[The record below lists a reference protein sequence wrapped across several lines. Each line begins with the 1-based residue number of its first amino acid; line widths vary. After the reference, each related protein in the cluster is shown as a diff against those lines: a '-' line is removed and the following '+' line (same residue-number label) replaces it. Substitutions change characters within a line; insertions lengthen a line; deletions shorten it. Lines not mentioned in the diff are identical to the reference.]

1 MIENNF
7 IIISLISIVL
17 WIIYR
22 IYNVMKNKKTN
33 IVREIILF
41 IFFVYFL
48 FLLLLTIFKG
58 GRIEFRNQFN
68 SYMYREH
75 GLLGIINIVP
85 IKETINTF
93 MHSETG
99 MRNSLRNLIGNILVF
114 MPLGFFIPLLFDK
127 FNNLKKVLKVG
138 FLSSLAIEL
147 SQLFVGG
154 NVCDIDDVI
163 YNTLGA
169 LAGFIC
175 YKTFEMIIDK
185 INLKN
190 KLDKI
195 RDFETNN
202 ILKKTI
208 KGMSIVVIVIL
219 ISYVYAFYN
228 QTMSA
233 ELSDEEM
240 AKKAFNCSDEN
251 IIEIKE
257 FNGIKFY
264 LIKDEMGLEVRQINK
279 YILGRYIDSHIGYSF
294 IENGELGYR
303 QEFIYDDTD
312 EYVNENRMAPIVYG
326 NNTNATKVIITLRDK
341 IYEQNIKDNG
351 SFMVIYPEMISFD
364 EDELKQIYSKDKS
377 NIISVKFLD
386 DKGKEVKTL
395 PDLDNISE

>member
-1 MIENNF
+1 MIGSSF
-7 IIISLISIVL
+7 IIVALISMAL

-22 IYNVMKNKKTN
+22 LYNVVKNKRIN
-33 IVREIILF
+33 IAREIILF

-58 GRIEFRNQFN
+58 GCIEFRNQFD

-138 FLSSLAIEL
+138 CLSSLAIEL
-147 SQLFVGG
+147 SQLFVGS

-175 YKTFEMIIDK
+175 YKTFETIIK
-185 INLKN
+185 KVNLKN
-190 KLDKI
+190 KIDKI

-208 KGMSIVVIVIL
+208 KGISIVIIVSL
-219 ISYVYAFYN
+219 VSYVYAFYN

-233 ELSDEEM
+233 QLSDEEM
-240 AKKAFNCSDEN
+240 AKKAFDCSDEN
-251 IIEIKE
+251 IIDIKE
-257 FNGIKFY
+257 FNGLKFY
-264 LIKDEMGLEVRQINK
+264 LIKDEVGLEIRQINK
-279 YILGRYIDSHIGYSF
+279 YILDRYIDSHIGYSF
-294 IENGELGYR
+294 IENEKYGYR
-303 QEFIYDDTD
+303 QEFIY
-312 EYVNENRMAPIVYG
+312 NGENTNVMSPIVYG
-326 NNTNATKVIITLRDK
+326 KNTNASKVIMTVRDK
-341 IYEQNIKDNG
+341 TIEQNLKKDDY
-351 SFMVIYPEMISFD
+351 FMVIYPEFISFN
-364 EDELKQIYSKDKS
+364 EDEIRKIYSS
-377 NIISVKFLD
+377 EVSSVIDIKFVD
-386 DKGKEVKTL
+386 DKNKEVNT
-395 PDLDNISE
+395 ISNLAEMIE

>member
-1 MIENNF
+1 MIGSSF
-7 IIISLISIVL
+7 IIVALISMAL

-22 IYNVMKNKKTN
+22 LYNVVKNKRIN
-33 IVREIILF
+33 IAREIILF

-58 GRIEFRNQFN
+58 GRIEFSNQFN

-138 FLSSLAIEL
+138 CLSSLAIEL
-147 SQLFVGG
+147 SQLFVGS

-169 LAGFIC
+169 LVGFIC
-175 YKTFEMIIDK
+175 YKTFETIIK
-185 INLKN
+185 KVNLKN

-208 KGMSIVVIVIL
+208 KGISIVIIVSL
-219 ISYVYAFYN
+219 VSYVYAFYN

-233 ELSDEEM
+233 QLSDEEM
-240 AKKAFNCSDEN
+240 AKKAFDCSDEN
-251 IIEIKE
+251 IIDIKE
-257 FNGIKFY
+257 FNGLKFY
-264 LIKDEMGLEVRQINK
+264 LIKDEVGLEIRQINK
-279 YILGRYIDSHIGYSF
+279 YILDRYIDSHIGYSF
-294 IENGELGYR
+294 IENEKYGYR
-303 QEFIYDDTD
+303 QEFIY
-312 EYVNENRMAPIVYG
+312 NGENTNVMSPIVYG
-326 NNTNATKVIITLRDK
+326 KNTNASKVIMTVRDK
-341 IYEQNIKDNG
+341 TIEQNLKKDDY
-351 SFMVIYPEMISFD
+351 FMVIYPEFISFN
-364 EDELKQIYSKDKS
+364 EDEIRKIYSS
-377 NIISVKFLD
+377 EVSSVIDIKFVD
-386 DKGKEVKTL
+386 DKNKEVNTIS
-395 PDLDNISE
+395 DLAEMIE

>member
-1 MIENNF
+1 MIGSSF
-7 IIISLISIVL
+7 IIVALISMAL

-22 IYNVMKNKKTN
+22 LYNVVKNKRIN
-33 IVREIILF
+33 IAREIILF

-58 GRIEFRNQFN
+58 GRIEFSNQFN

-138 FLSSLAIEL
+138 CLSSLAIEL
-147 SQLFVGG
+147 SQLFVGS

-175 YKTFEMIIDK
+175 YKTFETIIK
-185 INLKN
+185 KVNLKN

-208 KGMSIVVIVIL
+208 KGISIVIIVSL
-219 ISYVYAFYN
+219 VSYVYAFYN

-233 ELSDEEM
+233 QLSDEEM
-240 AKKAFNCSDEN
+240 AKKAFDCSDEN
-251 IIEIKE
+251 IIDIKE
-257 FNGIKFY
+257 FNGLKFY
-264 LIKDEMGLEVRQINK
+264 LIKDEVGLEIRQINK
-279 YILGRYIDSHIGYSF
+279 YILDRYIDSHIGYSF
-294 IENGELGYR
+294 IENEKYGYR
-303 QEFIYDDTD
+303 QEFIY
-312 EYVNENRMAPIVYG
+312 NGENTNVMSPIVYG
-326 NNTNATKVIITLRDK
+326 KNTNASKVIMTVRDK
-341 IYEQNIKDNG
+341 TIEQNLKKDDY
-351 SFMVIYPEMISFD
+351 FMVIYPEFISFN
-364 EDELKQIYSKDKS
+364 EDEIRKIYSS
-377 NIISVKFLD
+377 EVSSVIDIKFVD
-386 DKGKEVKTL
+386 DKNKEVNTIS
-395 PDLDNISE
+395 DLAEIIE

>member
-1 MIENNF
+1 MIGSSF
-7 IIISLISIVL
+7 IIVALISMAL

-22 IYNVMKNKKTN
+22 LYNVVKNKRIN
-33 IVREIILF
+33 IAREIILF

-58 GRIEFRNQFN
+58 GRIEFSNQFN

-138 FLSSLAIEL
+138 CLSSLAIEL
-147 SQLFVGG
+147 SQLFVGS

-175 YKTFEMIIDK
+175 YKTFETIIK
-185 INLKN
+185 KVNLKN

-208 KGMSIVVIVIL
+208 KGISIVIIVSL
-219 ISYVYAFYN
+219 VSYVYAFYN

-233 ELSDEEM
+233 QLSDEEM
-240 AKKAFNCSDEN
+240 AKKAFDCSDEN
-251 IIEIKE
+251 IIDIKE
-257 FNGIKFY
+257 FNGLKFY
-264 LIKDEMGLEVRQINK
+264 LIKDEVGLEIRQINK
-279 YILGRYIDSHIGYSF
+279 YILDRYIDSHIGYSF
-294 IENGELGYR
+294 IENEKYGYR
-303 QEFIYDDTD
+303 QEFIY
-312 EYVNENRMAPIVYG
+312 NGENTNVMSPIVYG
-326 NNTNATKVIITLRDK
+326 KNTNASKVIMTVRDK
-341 IYEQNIKDNG
+341 TIEQNLKKDDY
-351 SFMVIYPEMISFD
+351 FMVIYPEFISFN
-364 EDELKQIYSKDKS
+364 EDEIRKIYSS
-377 NIISVKFLD
+377 EVSSVIDIKFVD
-386 DKGKEVKTL
+386 DKNKEVN
-395 PDLDNISE
+395 NISNLAEMIE

>member
-7 IIISLISIVL
+7 IIISLISMAL

-22 IYNVMKNKKTN
+22 IYNVIKNKKTN

-58 GRIEFRNQFN
+58 GRIEFSNQFN

-85 IKETINTF
+85 IKDTINTF

-99 MRNSLRNLIGNILVF
+99 LRNSLRNVIGNILVF
-114 MPLGFFIPLLFDK
+114 MPLGFFIPLLFEK

-138 FLSSLAIEL
+138 CLSSLAIEL
-147 SQLFVGG
+147 SQLFVGS

-175 YKTFEMIIDK
+175 YKTFETIIK
-185 INLKN
+185 KVNLKN

-208 KGMSIVVIVIL
+208 KGISIVIIVSL
-219 ISYVYAFYN
+219 VSYVYAFYN

-233 ELSDEEM
+233 QLSDEEM
-240 AKKAFNCSDEN
+240 AKKAFDCSDEN
-251 IIEIKE
+251 IIDIKE
-257 FNGIKFY
+257 FNGLKFY
-264 LIKDEMGLEVRQINK
+264 LIKDEVGLEIRQINK
-279 YILGRYIDSHIGYSF
+279 YILDRYIDSHIGYSF
-294 IENGELGYR
+294 IENEKYGYR
-303 QEFIYDDTD
+303 QEFIY
-312 EYVNENRMAPIVYG
+312 NGENTNVMSPIVYG
-326 NNTNATKVIITLRDK
+326 KNTNASKVIMTVRDK
-341 IYEQNIKDNG
+341 TIEQNLKKDDY
-351 SFMVIYPEMISFD
+351 FMVIYPEFISFN
-364 EDELKQIYSKDKS
+364 EDEIRKIYSS
-377 NIISVKFLD
+377 EVSSVIDIKFVD
-386 DKGKEVKTL
+386 DKNKEVNTIS
-395 PDLDNISE
+395 DLAEMIE

>member
-1 MIENNF
+1 MIGSSF
-7 IIISLISIVL
+7 IIVALISMAL

-22 IYNVMKNKKTN
+22 LYNVVKNKRIN
-33 IVREIILF
+33 IAREIILF

-58 GRIEFRNQFN
+58 GRIEFSNQFN

-114 MPLGFFIPLLFDK
+114 MPLGFFMPLLFDK

-138 FLSSLAIEL
+138 CLSSLAIEL
-147 SQLFVGG
+147 SQLFVGS

-175 YKTFEMIIDK
+175 YKTFETIIK
-185 INLKN
+185 KVNLKN

-208 KGMSIVVIVIL
+208 KGISIVIIVSL
-219 ISYVYAFYN
+219 VSYVYAFYN

-233 ELSDEEM
+233 QLSDEEM
-240 AKKAFNCSDEN
+240 AKKAFDCSDEN
-251 IIEIKE
+251 IIDIKE
-257 FNGIKFY
+257 FNGLKFY
-264 LIKDEMGLEVRQINK
+264 LIKDEVGLEIRQINK
-279 YILGRYIDSHIGYSF
+279 YILDRYIDSHIGYSF
-294 IENGELGYR
+294 IENEKYGYR
-303 QEFIYDDTD
+303 QEFIY
-312 EYVNENRMAPIVYG
+312 NGENTNVMSPIVYG
-326 NNTNATKVIITLRDK
+326 KNTNASKVIMTVRDK
-341 IYEQNIKDNG
+341 TIEQNLKKDDY
-351 SFMVIYPEMISFD
+351 FMVIYPEFISFN
-364 EDELKQIYSKDKS
+364 EDEIRKIYSS
-377 NIISVKFLD
+377 EVSSVIDIKFVD
-386 DKGKEVKTL
+386 DKNKEVNTIS
-395 PDLDNISE
+395 DLAEMIE

>member
-7 IIISLISIVL
+7 IIISLISMAL

-22 IYNVMKNKKTN
+22 LYNVVKNKRIN
-33 IVREIILF
+33 IAREIILF

-58 GRIEFRNQFN
+58 GRIEFSNQFN
-68 SYMYREH
+68 SFMYREH

-138 FLSSLAIEL
+138 CLSSLAIEL
-147 SQLFVGG
+147 SQLFVGS

-175 YKTFEMIIDK
+175 YKTFETIIK
-185 INLKN
+185 KVNLKN

-208 KGMSIVVIVIL
+208 KGISIVIIVSL
-219 ISYVYAFYN
+219 VSYVYAFYN

-233 ELSDEEM
+233 QLSDEEM
-240 AKKAFNCSDEN
+240 AKKAFDCSDEN
-251 IIEIKE
+251 IIDIKE
-257 FNGIKFY
+257 FNGLKFY
-264 LIKDEMGLEVRQINK
+264 LIKDEVGLEIRQINK
-279 YILGRYIDSHIGYSF
+279 YILDRYIDSHIGYSF
-294 IENGELGYR
+294 IENEKYGYR
-303 QEFIYDDTD
+303 QEFIY
-312 EYVNENRMAPIVYG
+312 NGENTNVMSPIVYG
-326 NNTNATKVIITLRDK
+326 KNTNASKVIMTVRDK
-341 IYEQNIKDNG
+341 TIEQNLKKDDY
-351 SFMVIYPEMISFD
+351 FMVIYPEFISFN
-364 EDELKQIYSKDKS
+364 EDEIRKIYSS
-377 NIISVKFLD
+377 EVSSVIDIKFVD
-386 DKGKEVKTL
+386 DKNKEVNT
-395 PDLDNISE
+395 ISNLAEMIE

>member
-1 MIENNF
+1 MIGSSF
-7 IIISLISIVL
+7 IIVALISMAL

-22 IYNVMKNKKTN
+22 LYNVVKNKRIN
-33 IVREIILF
+33 IAREIILF

-58 GRIEFRNQFN
+58 GRIEFSNQFN
-68 SYMYREH
+68 SFMYREH

-138 FLSSLAIEL
+138 CLSSLAIEL
-147 SQLFVGG
+147 SQLFVGS

-169 LAGFIC
+169 VVGFIC
-175 YKTFEMIIDK
+175 YKTFETIINITK
-185 INLKN
+185 LKD

-202 ILKKTI
+202 ILKKSI
-208 KGMSIVVIVIL
+208 KGISLVTVVIM

-228 QTMSA
+228 QTISA
-233 ELSDEEM
+233 GTSDEEM
-240 AKKAFNCSDEN
+240 A
-251 IIEIKE
+251 EIVFYCDRDSILDIQE
-257 FNGIKFY
+257 FNESKFY
-264 LIKDEMGLEVRQINK
+264 LIKDEIGISVNEIKKFVF
-279 YILGRYIDSHIGYSF
+279 GRYIDSHMGYSF
-294 IENGELGYR
+294 IENNQNGYR
-303 QEFIYDDTD
+303 QEFIY
-312 EYVNENRMAPIVYG
+312 EGENTNVMSPIVYG
-326 NNTNATKVIITLRDK
+326 KNTNASKVIMTVRDK
-341 IYEQNIKDNG
+341 TIEQNLKKDDY
-351 SFMVIYPEMISFD
+351 FMVIYPEFISFN
-364 EDELKQIYSKDKS
+364 EDEIRKIYSS
-377 NIISVKFLD
+377 EVSSVIDIKFVD
-386 DKGKEVKTL
+386 DKNKEVNT
-395 PDLDNISE
+395 ISNLAEMIE

>member
-1 MIENNF
+1 MIGSSF
-7 IIISLISIVL
+7 IIVALISMAL

-22 IYNVMKNKKTN
+22 LYNVVKNKRIN
-33 IVREIILF
+33 IAREIILF

-58 GRIEFRNQFN
+58 GRIEFSNQFN
-68 SYMYREH
+68 SFMYREH

-138 FLSSLAIEL
+138 CLSSLAIEL
-147 SQLFVGG
+147 SQLFVGS

-175 YKTFEMIIDK
+175 YKTFETIIK
-185 INLKN
+185 KVNLKN

-208 KGMSIVVIVIL
+208 KGISIVIIVSL
-219 ISYVYAFYN
+219 FSYVYAFYN

-233 ELSDEEM
+233 QLSDEEM
-240 AKKAFNCSDEN
+240 AKKAFDCSDEN
-251 IIEIKE
+251 IIDIKE
-257 FNGIKFY
+257 FNGLKFY
-264 LIKDEMGLEVRQINK
+264 LIKDEVGLEIRQINK
-279 YILGRYIDSHIGYSF
+279 YILDRYIDSHIGYSF
-294 IENGELGYR
+294 IENEKYGYR
-303 QEFIYDDTD
+303 QEFIY
-312 EYVNENRMAPIVYG
+312 NGENTNVMSPIVYG
-326 NNTNATKVIITLRDK
+326 KNTNASKVIMTVRDK
-341 IYEQNIKDNG
+341 TIEQNLKKDDY
-351 SFMVIYPEMISFD
+351 FMVIYPEFISFN
-364 EDELKQIYSKDKS
+364 EDEIRKIYSS
-377 NIISVKFLD
+377 EVSSVIDIKFVD
-386 DKGKEVKTL
+386 DKNKEVNT
-395 PDLDNISE
+395 ISNLAEMIE

>member
-1 MIENNF
+1 MIGSSF
-7 IIISLISIVL
+7 IIVALISMAL

-22 IYNVMKNKKTN
+22 LYNVVKNKRIN
-33 IVREIILF
+33 IAREIILF

-58 GRIEFRNQFN
+58 GRIEFSNQFN
-68 SYMYREH
+68 SFMYREH

-114 MPLGFFIPLLFDK
+114 MPLGFFMPLLFDK

-138 FLSSLAIEL
+138 CLSSLAIEL
-147 SQLFVGG
+147 SQLFVGS

-175 YKTFEMIIDK
+175 YKTFETIIK
-185 INLKN
+185 KVNLKN

-208 KGMSIVVIVIL
+208 KGISIVIIVSL
-219 ISYVYAFYN
+219 VSYVYAFYN

-233 ELSDEEM
+233 QLSDEEM
-240 AKKAFNCSDEN
+240 AKKAFDCSDEN
-251 IIEIKE
+251 IIDIKE
-257 FNGIKFY
+257 FNGLKFY
-264 LIKDEMGLEVRQINK
+264 LIKDEVGLEIRQINK
-279 YILGRYIDSHIGYSF
+279 YILDRYIDSHIGYSF
-294 IENGELGYR
+294 IENEKYGYR
-303 QEFIYDDTD
+303 QEFIY
-312 EYVNENRMAPIVYG
+312 NGENTNVMSPIVYG
-326 NNTNATKVIITLRDK
+326 KNTNASKVIMTVRDK
-341 IYEQNIKDNG
+341 TIEQNLKKDDY
-351 SFMVIYPEMISFD
+351 FMVIYPEFISFN
-364 EDELKQIYSKDKS
+364 EDEIRKIYSS
-377 NIISVKFLD
+377 EVSSVIDIKFVD
-386 DKGKEVKTL
+386 DKNKEVNT
-395 PDLDNISE
+395 ISNLAEMIE

>member
-1 MIENNF
+1 MIGSSF
-7 IIISLISIVL
+7 IIVALISMAL

-22 IYNVMKNKKTN
+22 LYNVVKNKRIN
-33 IVREIILF
+33 IAREIILF

-48 FLLLLTIFKG
+48 FLLLLTIFQG
-58 GRIEFRNQFN
+58 GRIEFSNQFN
-68 SYMYREH
+68 SFMYREH
-75 GLLGIINIVP
+75 GLLGIINVVP

-138 FLSSLAIEL
+138 CLSSLAIEL
-147 SQLFVGG
+147 SQLFVGS

-175 YKTFEMIIDK
+175 YKTFETIIK
-185 INLKN
+185 KVNLKN

-208 KGMSIVVIVIL
+208 KGISIVIIVSL
-219 ISYVYAFYN
+219 VSYVYAFYN

-233 ELSDEEM
+233 QLSDEEM
-240 AKKAFNCSDEN
+240 AKKAFDCSDEN
-251 IIEIKE
+251 IIDIKE
-257 FNGIKFY
+257 FNGLKFY
-264 LIKDEMGLEVRQINK
+264 LIKDEVGLEIRQINK
-279 YILGRYIDSHIGYSF
+279 YILDRYIDSHIGYSF
-294 IENGELGYR
+294 IENEKYGYR
-303 QEFIYDDTD
+303 QEFIY
-312 EYVNENRMAPIVYG
+312 NGENTNVMSPIVYG
-326 NNTNATKVIITLRDK
+326 KNTNASKVIMTVRDK
-341 IYEQNIKDNG
+341 TIEQNLKKDDY
-351 SFMVIYPEMISFD
+351 FMVIYPEFISFN
-364 EDELKQIYSKDKS
+364 EDEIRKIYSS
-377 NIISVKFLD
+377 EVSSVIDIKFVD
-386 DKGKEVKTL
+386 DKNKEVNT
-395 PDLDNISE
+395 ISNLAEMIE

>member
-1 MIENNF
+1 MIGSSF
-7 IIISLISIVL
+7 IIVALISMAL

-22 IYNVMKNKKTN
+22 LYNVVKNKRIN
-33 IVREIILF
+33 IAREIILF

-58 GRIEFRNQFN
+58 GRIEFSNQFN
-68 SYMYREH
+68 SFMYREH

-99 MRNSLRNLIGNILVF
+99 MRNSLRNVIGNILVF
-114 MPLGFFIPLLFDK
+114 MPLGFFIPLLFEK

-138 FLSSLAIEL
+138 CLSSLAIEL
-147 SQLFVGG
+147 SQLFVGS

-175 YKTFEMIIDK
+175 YKTFETIIK
-185 INLKN
+185 KVNLKN

-208 KGMSIVVIVIL
+208 KGISIVIIVSL
-219 ISYVYAFYN
+219 VSYVYAFYN

-233 ELSDEEM
+233 QLSDEEM
-240 AKKAFNCSDEN
+240 AKKAFDCSDEN
-251 IIEIKE
+251 IIDIKE
-257 FNGIKFY
+257 FNGLKFY
-264 LIKDEMGLEVRQINK
+264 LIKDEVGLEIRQINK
-279 YILGRYIDSHIGYSF
+279 YILDRYIDSHIGYSF
-294 IENGELGYR
+294 IENEKYGYR
-303 QEFIYDDTD
+303 QEFIY
-312 EYVNENRMAPIVYG
+312 NGENTNVMSPIVYG
-326 NNTNATKVIITLRDK
+326 KNTNASKVIMTVRDK
-341 IYEQNIKDNG
+341 TIEQNLKKDDY
-351 SFMVIYPEMISFD
+351 FMVIYPEFISFN
-364 EDELKQIYSKDKS
+364 EDEIRKIYSS
-377 NIISVKFLD
+377 EVSSVIDIKFVD
-386 DKGKEVKTL
+386 DKNKEVNT
-395 PDLDNISE
+395 ISNLAEMIE

>member
-1 MIENNF
+1 MIGSSF
-7 IIISLISIVL
+7 IIVALISMAL

-22 IYNVMKNKKTN
+22 LYNVVKNKRIN
-33 IVREIILF
+33 IAREIILF

-58 GRIEFRNQFN
+58 GRIEFSNQFN
-68 SYMYREH
+68 SFMYREH

-114 MPLGFFIPLLFDK
+114 MPLGFFMPLLFDK

-138 FLSSLAIEL
+138 CLSSLAIEL
-147 SQLFVGG
+147 SQLFVGS

-175 YKTFEMIIDK
+175 YKTFETIIK
-185 INLKN
+185 KVNLKN

-208 KGMSIVVIVIL
+208 KGISIVIIVSL
-219 ISYVYAFYN
+219 VSYVYAFYN

-233 ELSDEEM
+233 QLSDEEM
-240 AKKAFNCSDEN
+240 AKKAFDCSDEN
-251 IIEIKE
+251 IIDIKE
-257 FNGIKFY
+257 FNGLKFY
-264 LIKDEMGLEVRQINK
+264 LIKDEVGLEIRQINK
-279 YILGRYIDSHIGYSF
+279 YILDRYIDSHIGYSF
-294 IENGELGYR
+294 IENEKYGYR
-303 QEFIYDDTD
+303 QEFIY
-312 EYVNENRMAPIVYG
+312 NGENTNVMSPIVYG
-326 NNTNATKVIITLRDK
+326 KNTNASKVIMTVRDK
-341 IYEQNIKDNG
+341 TIEQNLKKDDY
-351 SFMVIYPEMISFD
+351 FMVIYPEFISFN
-364 EDELKQIYSKDKS
+364 EDEIRKIYSS
-377 NIISVKFLD
+377 EVSSVIDIKFVD
-386 DKGKEVKTL
+386 DKNKEVN
-395 PDLDNISE
+395 NISNLAEMIE

>member
-7 IIISLISIVL
+7 IIISLISMAL

-22 IYNVMKNKKTN
+22 IYNVIKNKKTN

-58 GRIEFRNQFN
+58 GRIEFSNQFN

-138 FLSSLAIEL
+138 CLSSLAIEL
-147 SQLFVGG
+147 SQLFVGS

-175 YKTFEMIIDK
+175 YKTFETIIK
-185 INLKN
+185 KVNLKN

-208 KGMSIVVIVIL
+208 KGISIVIIVSL
-219 ISYVYAFYN
+219 VSYVYAFYN

-233 ELSDEEM
+233 QLSDEEM
-240 AKKAFNCSDEN
+240 AKKAFDCSDEN
-251 IIEIKE
+251 IIDIKE
-257 FNGIKFY
+257 FNGLKFY
-264 LIKDEMGLEVRQINK
+264 LIKDEVGLEIRQINK
-279 YILGRYIDSHIGYSF
+279 YILDRYIDSHIGYSF
-294 IENGELGYR
+294 IENEKYGYR
-303 QEFIYDDTD
+303 QEFIY
-312 EYVNENRMAPIVYG
+312 NGENTNVMSPIVYG
-326 NNTNATKVIITLRDK
+326 KNTNASKVIMTVRDK
-341 IYEQNIKDNG
+341 TIEQNLKKDDY
-351 SFMVIYPEMISFD
+351 FMVIYPEFISFN
-364 EDELKQIYSKDKS
+364 EDEIRKIYSS
-377 NIISVKFLD
+377 EVSSVIDIKFVD
-386 DKGKEVKTL
+386 DKNKEVNT
-395 PDLDNISE
+395 ISNLAEMLE

>member
-1 MIENNF
+1 MIGSSF
-7 IIISLISIVL
+7 IIVALISMAL

-22 IYNVMKNKKTN
+22 LYNVVKNKRIN
-33 IVREIILF
+33 IAREIILF

-58 GRIEFRNQFN
+58 GRIEFSNQFN

-75 GLLGIINIVP
+75 GLLGIINVVP

-114 MPLGFFIPLLFDK
+114 MPLGFFMPLLFDK

-138 FLSSLAIEL
+138 CLSSLAIEL
-147 SQLFVGG
+147 SQLFVGS

-175 YKTFEMIIDK
+175 YKTFETIIK
-185 INLKN
+185 KVNLKN

-208 KGMSIVVIVIL
+208 KGISIVIIVSL
-219 ISYVYAFYN
+219 VSYVYAFYN

-233 ELSDEEM
+233 QLSDEEM
-240 AKKAFNCSDEN
+240 AKKAFDCSDEN
-251 IIEIKE
+251 IIDIKE
-257 FNGIKFY
+257 FNGLKFY
-264 LIKDEMGLEVRQINK
+264 LIKDEVGLEIRQINK
-279 YILGRYIDSHIGYSF
+279 YILDRYIDSHIGYSF
-294 IENGELGYR
+294 IENEKYGYR
-303 QEFIYDDTD
+303 QEFIY
-312 EYVNENRMAPIVYG
+312 NGENTNVMSPIVYG
-326 NNTNATKVIITLRDK
+326 KNTNASKVIMTVRDK
-341 IYEQNIKDNG
+341 TIEQNLKKDDY
-351 SFMVIYPEMISFD
+351 FMVIYPEFISFN
-364 EDELKQIYSKDKS
+364 EDEIRKIYSS
-377 NIISVKFLD
+377 EVSSVIDIKFVD
-386 DKGKEVKTL
+386 DKNKEVNT
-395 PDLDNISE
+395 ISNLAEMIE

>member
-1 MIENNF
+1 MIGSSF
-7 IIISLISIVL
+7 IIVALISMAL

-22 IYNVMKNKKTN
+22 LYNVVKNKRIN
-33 IVREIILF
+33 IAREIILF

-58 GRIEFRNQFN
+58 GRIEFSNQFN

-138 FLSSLAIEL
+138 CLSSLAIEL
-147 SQLFVGG
+147 SQLFVGS

-175 YKTFEMIIDK
+175 YKTFETIIK
-185 INLKN
+185 KVNLKN

-208 KGMSIVVIVIL
+208 KGISIVIIVSL
-219 ISYVYAFYN
+219 VSYVYAFYN

-233 ELSDEEM
+233 QLSDEEM
-240 AKKAFNCSDEN
+240 AKKAFDCSDEN
-251 IIEIKE
+251 IIDIKE
-257 FNGIKFY
+257 FNGLKFY
-264 LIKDEMGLEVRQINK
+264 LIKDEVGLEIRQINK
-279 YILGRYIDSHIGYSF
+279 YILDRYIDSHIGYSF
-294 IENGELGYR
+294 IENEKYGYR
-303 QEFIYDDTD
+303 QEFIY
-312 EYVNENRMAPIVYG
+312 EGENTNVMSPIVYG
-326 NNTNATKVIITLRDK
+326 KNTNASKVIMTVRDK
-341 IYEQNIKDNG
+341 TIEQNLKKDDY
-351 SFMVIYPEMISFD
+351 FMVIYPEFISFN
-364 EDELKQIYSKDKS
+364 EDEIRKIYSS
-377 NIISVKFLD
+377 EVSSVIDIKFVD
-386 DKGKEVKTL
+386 DKNKEVNT
-395 PDLDNISE
+395 ISNLAEMIE

>member
-1 MIENNF
+1 MIGSSF
-7 IIISLISIVL
+7 IIVALISMAL

-22 IYNVMKNKKTN
+22 LYNVVKNKRIN
-33 IVREIILF
+33 IAREIILF

-58 GRIEFRNQFN
+58 GRIEFSNQFN
-68 SYMYREH
+68 SFMYREH
-75 GLLGIINIVP
+75 GLLGIINVVP

-114 MPLGFFIPLLFDK
+114 MPLGFFMPLLFDK

-138 FLSSLAIEL
+138 CLSSLAIEL
-147 SQLFVGG
+147 SQLFVGS

-175 YKTFEMIIDK
+175 YKTFETIIK
-185 INLKN
+185 KVNLKN

-208 KGMSIVVIVIL
+208 KGISIVIIVSL
-219 ISYVYAFYN
+219 VSYVYAFYN

-233 ELSDEEM
+233 QLSDEEM
-240 AKKAFNCSDEN
+240 AKKAFDCSDEN
-251 IIEIKE
+251 IIDIKE
-257 FNGIKFY
+257 FNGLKFY
-264 LIKDEMGLEVRQINK
+264 LIKDEVGLEIRQINK
-279 YILGRYIDSHIGYSF
+279 YILDRYIDSHIGYSF
-294 IENGELGYR
+294 IENEKYGYR
-303 QEFIYDDTD
+303 QEFIY
-312 EYVNENRMAPIVYG
+312 NGENTNVMSPIVYG
-326 NNTNATKVIITLRDK
+326 KNTNASKVIMTVRDK
-341 IYEQNIKDNG
+341 TIEQNLKKDDY
-351 SFMVIYPEMISFD
+351 FMVIYPEFISFN
-364 EDELKQIYSKDKS
+364 EDEIRKIYSS
-377 NIISVKFLD
+377 EVSSVIDIKFVD
-386 DKGKEVKTL
+386 DKNKEVNTIS
-395 PDLDNISE
+395 DLAEMIE

>member
-1 MIENNF
+1 MIGSSF
-7 IIISLISIVL
+7 IIVALISMAL

-22 IYNVMKNKKTN
+22 LYNVVKNKRIN
-33 IVREIILF
+33 IAREIILF

-58 GRIEFRNQFN
+58 GCIEFSNQFN
-68 SYMYREH
+68 SFMYREH

-138 FLSSLAIEL
+138 CLSSLAIEL
-147 SQLFVGG
+147 SQLFVGS

-175 YKTFEMIIDK
+175 YKTFETIIK
-185 INLKN
+185 KVNLKN

-208 KGMSIVVIVIL
+208 KGISIVIIVSL
-219 ISYVYAFYN
+219 VSYVYAFYN

-233 ELSDEEM
+233 QLSDEEM
-240 AKKAFNCSDEN
+240 AKKAFDCSDEN
-251 IIEIKE
+251 IIDIKE
-257 FNGIKFY
+257 FNGLKFY
-264 LIKDEMGLEVRQINK
+264 LIKDEVGLEIRQINK
-279 YILGRYIDSHIGYSF
+279 YILDRYIDSHIGYSF
-294 IENGELGYR
+294 IENEKYGYR
-303 QEFIYDDTD
+303 QEFIY
-312 EYVNENRMAPIVYG
+312 NGENTNVMSPIVYG
-326 NNTNATKVIITLRDK
+326 KNTNASKVIMTVRDK
-341 IYEQNIKDNG
+341 TIEQNLKKDDY
-351 SFMVIYPEMISFD
+351 FMVIYPEFISFN
-364 EDELKQIYSKDKS
+364 EDEIRKIYSS
-377 NIISVKFLD
+377 EVSSVIDIKFVD
-386 DKGKEVKTL
+386 DKNKEVNT
-395 PDLDNISE
+395 ISNLAEMIE

>member
-7 IIISLISIVL
+7 IIISLISMAL

-22 IYNVMKNKKTN
+22 IYNVIKNKKTN

-58 GRIEFRNQFN
+58 GRIEFSNQFN
-68 SYMYREH
+68 SFMYREH

-114 MPLGFFIPLLFDK
+114 MPLGFFMPLLFDK

-138 FLSSLAIEL
+138 CLSSLAIEL
-147 SQLFVGG
+147 SQLFVGS

-175 YKTFEMIIDK
+175 YKTFETIIK
-185 INLKN
+185 KVNLKN

-208 KGMSIVVIVIL
+208 KGISIVIIVSL
-219 ISYVYAFYN
+219 VSYVYAFYN

-233 ELSDEEM
+233 QLSDEEM
-240 AKKAFNCSDEN
+240 AKKAFDCSDEN
-251 IIEIKE
+251 IIDIKE
-257 FNGIKFY
+257 FNGLKFY
-264 LIKDEMGLEVRQINK
+264 LIKDEVGLEIRQINK
-279 YILGRYIDSHIGYSF
+279 YILDRYIDSHIGYSF
-294 IENGELGYR
+294 IENEKYGYR
-303 QEFIYDDTD
+303 QEFIY
-312 EYVNENRMAPIVYG
+312 NGENTNVMSPIVYG
-326 NNTNATKVIITLRDK
+326 KNTNASKVIMTVRDK
-341 IYEQNIKDNG
+341 TIEQNLKKDDY
-351 SFMVIYPEMISFD
+351 FMVIYPEFISFN
-364 EDELKQIYSKDKS
+364 EDEIRKIYSS
-377 NIISVKFLD
+377 EVSSVIDIKFVD
-386 DKGKEVKTL
+386 DKNKEVNT
-395 PDLDNISE
+395 ISNLAEMIE

>member
-1 MIENNF
+1 MIGSSF
-7 IIISLISIVL
+7 IIVALISMAL

-22 IYNVMKNKKTN
+22 LYNVVKNKRIN
-33 IVREIILF
+33 IAREIILF

-58 GRIEFRNQFN
+58 GRIEFSNQFN
-68 SYMYREH
+68 SFMYREH
-75 GLLGIINIVP
+75 GLLGIINVVP

-127 FNNLKKVLKVG
+127 FNNFKKVLKVG
-138 FLSSLAIEL
+138 CLSSLAIEL
-147 SQLFVGG
+147 SQLFVGS

-175 YKTFEMIIDK
+175 YKTFETIIK
-185 INLKN
+185 KVNLKN

-208 KGMSIVVIVIL
+208 KGISIVIIVSL
-219 ISYVYAFYN
+219 VSYVYAFYN

-233 ELSDEEM
+233 QLSDEEM
-240 AKKAFNCSDEN
+240 AKKAFDCSDEN
-251 IIEIKE
+251 IIDIKE
-257 FNGIKFY
+257 FNGLKFY
-264 LIKDEMGLEVRQINK
+264 LIKDEVGLEIRQINK
-279 YILGRYIDSHIGYSF
+279 YILDRYIDSHIGYSF
-294 IENGELGYR
+294 IENEKYGYR
-303 QEFIYDDTD
+303 QEFIY
-312 EYVNENRMAPIVYG
+312 NGENTNVMSPIVYG
-326 NNTNATKVIITLRDK
+326 KNTNASKVIMTVRDK
-341 IYEQNIKDNG
+341 TIEQNLKKDDY
-351 SFMVIYPEMISFD
+351 FMVIYPEFISFN
-364 EDELKQIYSKDKS
+364 EDEIRKIYSS
-377 NIISVKFLD
+377 EVSSVIDIKFVD
-386 DKGKEVKTL
+386 DKNKEVNTIS
-395 PDLDNISE
+395 DLAEMIE

>member
-1 MIENNF
+1 MIGSSF
-7 IIISLISIVL
+7 IIVALISMAL

-22 IYNVMKNKKTN
+22 LYNVVKNKRIN
-33 IVREIILF
+33 IAREIILF

-58 GRIEFRNQFN
+58 GRIEFSNQFN

-75 GLLGIINIVP
+75 GLLGIINVVP

-138 FLSSLAIEL
+138 CLSSLAIEL
-147 SQLFVGG
+147 SQLFVGS

-175 YKTFEMIIDK
+175 YKTFETIIK
-185 INLKN
+185 KVNLKN

-208 KGMSIVVIVIL
+208 KGISIVIIVSL
-219 ISYVYAFYN
+219 VSYVYAFYN

-233 ELSDEEM
+233 QLSDEEM
-240 AKKAFNCSDEN
+240 AKKAFDCSDEN
-251 IIEIKE
+251 IIDIKE
-257 FNGIKFY
+257 FNGLKFY
-264 LIKDEMGLEVRQINK
+264 LIKDELGLEIRQINK
-279 YILGRYIDSHIGYSF
+279 YILDRYIDSHIGYSF
-294 IENGELGYR
+294 IENEKYGYR
-303 QEFIYDDTD
+303 QEFIY
-312 EYVNENRMAPIVYG
+312 NGENTNVMSPIVYG
-326 NNTNATKVIITLRDK
+326 KNTNASKVIMTVRDK
-341 IYEQNIKDNG
+341 TIEQNLKKDDY
-351 SFMVIYPEMISFD
+351 FMVIYPEFISFN
-364 EDELKQIYSKDKS
+364 EDEIRKIYSS
-377 NIISVKFLD
+377 EVSSVIDIKFVD
-386 DKGKEVKTL
+386 DKNKEVNTIS
-395 PDLDNISE
+395 DLAEMIE

>member
-1 MIENNF
+1 MIGSSF
-7 IIISLISIVL
+7 IIVALISMAL

-22 IYNVMKNKKTN
+22 LYNVVKNKRIN
-33 IVREIILF
+33 IAREIILF

-58 GRIEFRNQFN
+58 GRIEFSNQFN

-75 GLLGIINIVP
+75 GLLGIINVVP

-138 FLSSLAIEL
+138 CLSSLAIEL
-147 SQLFVGG
+147 SQLFVGS

-175 YKTFEMIIDK
+175 YKTFETIIK
-185 INLKN
+185 KVNLKN

-208 KGMSIVVIVIL
+208 KGISIVIIVSL
-219 ISYVYAFYN
+219 VSYVYAFYN

-233 ELSDEEM
+233 QLSDEEM
-240 AKKAFNCSDEN
+240 AKKAFDCSDEN
-251 IIEIKE
+251 IIDIKE
-257 FNGIKFY
+257 FNGLKFY
-264 LIKDEMGLEVRQINK
+264 LIKDEVGLEIRQINK
-279 YILGRYIDSHIGYSF
+279 YILDRYIDSHIGYSF
-294 IENGELGYR
+294 IENEKYGYR
-303 QEFIYDDTD
+303 QEFIY
-312 EYVNENRMAPIVYG
+312 NGENTNVMSPIVYG
-326 NNTNATKVIITLRDK
+326 KNTNASKVIMTVRDK
-341 IYEQNIKDNG
+341 TIEQNLKKDDY
-351 SFMVIYPEMISFD
+351 FMVIYPEFISFN
-364 EDELKQIYSKDKS
+364 EDEIRKIYSS
-377 NIISVKFLD
+377 EVSSVIDIKFVD
-386 DKGKEVKTL
+386 DKNKEVNTIS
-395 PDLDNISE
+395 DLAEMIE

>member
-7 IIISLISIVL
+7 IIISLISMAL

-22 IYNVMKNKKTN
+22 IYNVIKNKKTN

-58 GRIEFRNQFN
+58 GRIEFSNQCN
-68 SYMYREH
+68 SFMYREH

-138 FLSSLAIEL
+138 CLSSLAIEL
-147 SQLFVGG
+147 SQLFVGS

-175 YKTFEMIIDK
+175 YKTFETIIK
-185 INLKN
+185 KVNLKN

-208 KGMSIVVIVIL
+208 KGISIVIIVSL
-219 ISYVYAFYN
+219 VSYVYAFYN

-233 ELSDEEM
+233 QLSDEEM
-240 AKKAFNCSDEN
+240 AKNAFDCSDEN
-251 IIEIKE
+251 IIDIKE
-257 FNGIKFY
+257 FNGLKFY
-264 LIKDEMGLEVRQINK
+264 LIKDEVGLEIRQINK
-279 YILGRYIDSHIGYSF
+279 YILDRYIDSHIGYSF
-294 IENGELGYR
+294 IENEKYGYR
-303 QEFIYDDTD
+303 QEFIY
-312 EYVNENRMAPIVYG
+312 NGENTNVMSPIVYG
-326 NNTNATKVIITLRDK
+326 KNTNASKVIMTVRDK
-341 IYEQNIKDNG
+341 TIEQNLKKDDY
-351 SFMVIYPEMISFD
+351 FMVIYPEFISFN
-364 EDELKQIYSKDKS
+364 EDEIRKIYSS
-377 NIISVKFLD
+377 EVSSVIDIKFVD
-386 DKGKEVKTL
+386 DKNKEVNT
-395 PDLDNISE
+395 ISNLAEMIE

>member
-1 MIENNF
+1 MIGSSF
-7 IIISLISIVL
+7 IIVALISMAL

-22 IYNVMKNKKTN
+22 LYNVVKNKRIN
-33 IVREIILF
+33 IAREIILF

-58 GRIEFRNQFN
+58 GRIEFSNQFN
-68 SYMYREH
+68 SFMYREH

-138 FLSSLAIEL
+138 CLSSLAIEL
-147 SQLFVGG
+147 SQLFVGS

-175 YKTFEMIIDK
+175 YKTFETIIK
-185 INLKN
+185 KVNLKN

-208 KGMSIVVIVIL
+208 KGISIVIIVSL
-219 ISYVYAFYN
+219 VSYVYAFYN

-233 ELSDEEM
+233 QLSDEEM
-240 AKKAFNCSDEN
+240 AKKAFDCSDEN
-251 IIEIKE
+251 IIDIKE
-257 FNGIKFY
+257 FNGLKFY
-264 LIKDEMGLEVRQINK
+264 LIKDEVGLEIRQINK
-279 YILGRYIDSHIGYSF
+279 YILDRYIDSHIGYSF
-294 IENGELGYR
+294 IENEKYGYR
-303 QEFIYDDTD
+303 QEFIY
-312 EYVNENRMAPIVYG
+312 NGENTNVMSPIVYG
-326 NNTNATKVIITLRDK
+326 KNTNASKVIMTVRDK
-341 IYEQNIKDNG
+341 TIEQNLKKDDY
-351 SFMVIYPEMISFD
+351 FMVIYPEFISFN
-364 EDELKQIYSKDKS
+364 EDEIRKIYSS
-377 NIISVKFLD
+377 EVSSVIDIKFVD
-386 DKGKEVKTL
+386 DKNKEVN
-395 PDLDNISE
+395 NISNLAEMIE

>member
-1 MIENNF
+1 MIGSSF
-7 IIISLISIVL
+7 IIVALISMAL

-22 IYNVMKNKKTN
+22 LYNVVKNKRIN
-33 IVREIILF
+33 IAREIILF

-58 GRIEFRNQFN
+58 GCIEFRNQFN

-138 FLSSLAIEL
+138 CLSSLAIEL
-147 SQLFVGG
+147 SQLFVGS

-175 YKTFEMIIDK
+175 YKTFETIIK
-185 INLKN
+185 KVNLKN

-208 KGMSIVVIVIL
+208 KGISIVIIVSL
-219 ISYVYAFYN
+219 VSYVYAFYN

-233 ELSDEEM
+233 QLSDEEM
-240 AKKAFNCSDEN
+240 AKKAFDCSDEN
-251 IIEIKE
+251 IIDIKE
-257 FNGIKFY
+257 FNGLKFY
-264 LIKDEMGLEVRQINK
+264 LIKDEVGLEIRQINK
-279 YILGRYIDSHIGYSF
+279 YILDRYIDSHIGYSF
-294 IENGELGYR
+294 IENEKYGYR
-303 QEFIYDDTD
+303 QEFIY
-312 EYVNENRMAPIVYG
+312 NGENTNVMSPIVYG
-326 NNTNATKVIITLRDK
+326 KNTNASKVIMTVRDK
-341 IYEQNIKDNG
+341 TIEQNLKKDDY
-351 SFMVIYPEMISFD
+351 FMVIYPEFISFN
-364 EDELKQIYSKDKS
+364 EDEIRKIYSS
-377 NIISVKFLD
+377 EVSSVIDIKFVD
-386 DKGKEVKTL
+386 DKNKEVNT
-395 PDLDNISE
+395 ISNLAEMIE

>member
-1 MIENNF
+1 MIGSSF
-7 IIISLISIVL
+7 IIVALISMAL

-22 IYNVMKNKKTN
+22 LYNVVKNKRIN
-33 IVREIILF
+33 IAREIILF

-48 FLLLLTIFKG
+48 FLLLLTIFKV
-58 GRIEFRNQFN
+58 GRIEFSNQFN
-68 SYMYREH
+68 SFMYREH

-138 FLSSLAIEL
+138 CLSSLAIEL
-147 SQLFVGG
+147 SQLFVGS

-175 YKTFEMIIDK
+175 YKTFETIIK
-185 INLKN
+185 KVNLKN

-208 KGMSIVVIVIL
+208 KGISIVIIVSL
-219 ISYVYAFYN
+219 VSYVYAFYN

-233 ELSDEEM
+233 QLSDEEM
-240 AKKAFNCSDEN
+240 AKKAFDCSDEN
-251 IIEIKE
+251 IIDIKE
-257 FNGIKFY
+257 FNGLKFY
-264 LIKDEMGLEVRQINK
+264 LIKDEVGLEIRQINK
-279 YILGRYIDSHIGYSF
+279 YILDRYIDSHIGYSF
-294 IENGELGYR
+294 IENEKYGYR
-303 QEFIYDDTD
+303 QEFIY
-312 EYVNENRMAPIVYG
+312 NGENTNVMSPIVYG
-326 NNTNATKVIITLRDK
+326 KNTNASKVIMTVRDK
-341 IYEQNIKDNG
+341 TIEQNLKKDDY
-351 SFMVIYPEMISFD
+351 FMVIYPEFISFN
-364 EDELKQIYSKDKS
+364 EDEIRKIYSS
-377 NIISVKFLD
+377 EVSSVIDIKFVD
-386 DKGKEVKTL
+386 DKNKEVNT
-395 PDLDNISE
+395 ISNLAEMIE

>member
-1 MIENNF
+1 MIGSSF
-7 IIISLISIVL
+7 IIVALISMAL

-22 IYNVMKNKKTN
+22 LYNVVKNKRIN
-33 IVREIILF
+33 IAREIILF

-58 GRIEFRNQFN
+58 GRIEFSNQFN
-68 SYMYREH
+68 SFMYREH

-138 FLSSLAIEL
+138 CLSSLAIEL
-147 SQLFVGG
+147 SQLFVGS

-175 YKTFEMIIDK
+175 YKTFETIIK
-185 INLKN
+185 KVNLKN

-208 KGMSIVVIVIL
+208 KGISIVIIVSL
-219 ISYVYAFYN
+219 VSYVYAFYD

-233 ELSDEEM
+233 QLSDEEM
-240 AKKAFNCSDEN
+240 AKKAFDCSDEN
-251 IIEIKE
+251 IIDIKE
-257 FNGIKFY
+257 FNGLKFY
-264 LIKDEMGLEVRQINK
+264 LIKDEVGLEIRQINK
-279 YILGRYIDSHIGYSF
+279 YILDRYIDSHIGYSF
-294 IENGELGYR
+294 IENEKYGYR
-303 QEFIYDDTD
+303 QEFIY
-312 EYVNENRMAPIVYG
+312 NGENTNVMSPIVYG
-326 NNTNATKVIITLRDK
+326 KNTNASKVIMTVRDK
-341 IYEQNIKDNG
+341 TIEQNLKKDDY
-351 SFMVIYPEMISFD
+351 FMVIYPEFISFN
-364 EDELKQIYSKDKS
+364 EDEIRKIYSS
-377 NIISVKFLD
+377 EVSSVIDIKFVD
-386 DKGKEVKTL
+386 DKNKEVNTIS
-395 PDLDNISE
+395 DLAEMIE

>member
-7 IIISLISIVL
+7 IIISLISMAL

-22 IYNVMKNKKTN
+22 IYNVIKNKKTN

-58 GRIEFRNQFN
+58 GRIEFSNQFN

-75 GLLGIINIVP
+75 GLLGIINVVP

-138 FLSSLAIEL
+138 CLSSLAIEL
-147 SQLFVGG
+147 SQLFVGS

-175 YKTFEMIIDK
+175 YKTFETIIK
-185 INLKN
+185 KVNLKN

-208 KGMSIVVIVIL
+208 KGISIVIIVSL
-219 ISYVYAFYN
+219 VSYVYAFYN

-233 ELSDEEM
+233 QLSDEEM
-240 AKKAFNCSDEN
+240 AKKAFDCSDEN
-251 IIEIKE
+251 IIDIKE
-257 FNGIKFY
+257 FNGLKFY
-264 LIKDEMGLEVRQINK
+264 LIKDEVGLEIRQINK
-279 YILGRYIDSHIGYSF
+279 YILDRYIDSHIGYSF
-294 IENGELGYR
+294 IENEKYGYR
-303 QEFIYDDTD
+303 QEFIY
-312 EYVNENRMAPIVYG
+312 NGENTNVMSPIVYG
-326 NNTNATKVIITLRDK
+326 KNTNASKVIMTVRDK
-341 IYEQNIKDNG
+341 TIEQNLKKDDY
-351 SFMVIYPEMISFD
+351 FMVIYPEFISFN
-364 EDELKQIYSKDKS
+364 EDEIRKIYSS
-377 NIISVKFLD
+377 EVSSVIDIKFVD
-386 DKGKEVKTL
+386 DKNKEVNT
-395 PDLDNISE
+395 ISNLAEMIE

>member
-1 MIENNF
+1 MIESSF
-7 IIISLISIVL
+7 IIVALISMAL

-22 IYNVMKNKKTN
+22 LYNVVKNKRIN
-33 IVREIILF
+33 IAREIILF

-58 GRIEFRNQFN
+58 GRIEFSNQFN
-68 SYMYREH
+68 SFMYREH

-138 FLSSLAIEL
+138 CLSSLAIEL
-147 SQLFVGG
+147 SQLFVGS

-175 YKTFEMIIDK
+175 YKTFETIIK
-185 INLKN
+185 KVNLKN

-208 KGMSIVVIVIL
+208 KGISIVIIVSL
-219 ISYVYAFYN
+219 VSYVYAFYN

-233 ELSDEEM
+233 QLSDEEM
-240 AKKAFNCSDEN
+240 AKKAFDCSDEN
-251 IIEIKE
+251 IIDIKE
-257 FNGIKFY
+257 FNGLKFY
-264 LIKDEMGLEVRQINK
+264 LIKDEVGLEIRQINK
-279 YILGRYIDSHIGYSF
+279 YILDRYIDSHIGYSF
-294 IENGELGYR
+294 IENEKYGYR
-303 QEFIYDDTD
+303 QEFIY
-312 EYVNENRMAPIVYG
+312 NGENTNVMSPIVYG
-326 NNTNATKVIITLRDK
+326 KNTNASKVIMTVRDK
-341 IYEQNIKDNG
+341 TIEQNLKKDDY
-351 SFMVIYPEMISFD
+351 FMVIYPEFISFN
-364 EDELKQIYSKDKS
+364 EDEIRKIYSS
-377 NIISVKFLD
+377 EVSSVIDIKFVD
-386 DKGKEVKTL
+386 DKNKEVNT
-395 PDLDNISE
+395 ISNLAEMIE

>member
-1 MIENNF
+1 MIGSSF
-7 IIISLISIVL
+7 IIVALISMAL

-22 IYNVMKNKKTN
+22 LYNVVKNKRIN
-33 IVREIILF
+33 IAREIILF

-58 GRIEFRNQFN
+58 GRIEFSNQFN
-68 SYMYREH
+68 SFMYREH

-138 FLSSLAIEL
+138 CLSSLAIEL
-147 SQLFVGG
+147 SQLFVGS

-175 YKTFEMIIDK
+175 YKTFETIIK
-185 INLKN
+185 KVNLKN

-208 KGMSIVVIVIL
+208 KGISIVIIVSL
-219 ISYVYAFYN
+219 VSYVYAFYN

-233 ELSDEEM
+233 QLSDEEM
-240 AKKAFNCSDEN
+240 AKKAFDCSDEN
-251 IIEIKE
+251 IIDKKE
-257 FNGIKFY
+257 FNGLKFY
-264 LIKDEMGLEVRQINK
+264 LIKDEVGLEIRQINK
-279 YILGRYIDSHIGYSF
+279 YILDRYIDSHIGYSF
-294 IENGELGYR
+294 IENEKYGYR
-303 QEFIYDDTD
+303 QEFIY
-312 EYVNENRMAPIVYG
+312 NGENTNVMSPIVYG
-326 NNTNATKVIITLRDK
+326 KNTNASKVIMTVRDK
-341 IYEQNIKDNG
+341 TIEQNLKKDDY
-351 SFMVIYPEMISFD
+351 FMVIYPEFISFN
-364 EDELKQIYSKDKS
+364 EDEIRKIYSS
-377 NIISVKFLD
+377 EVSSVIDIKFVD
-386 DKGKEVKTL
+386 DKNKEVNT
-395 PDLDNISE
+395 ISNLAEMIE

>member
-1 MIENNF
+1 MIGSSF
-7 IIISLISIVL
+7 IIVALISMAL

-22 IYNVMKNKKTN
+22 LYNVVKNKRIN
-33 IVREIILF
+33 IAREIILF

-58 GRIEFRNQFN
+58 GRIEFSNQFN
-68 SYMYREH
+68 SFMYREH

-127 FNNLKKVLKVG
+127 FNNFKKVLKVG
-138 FLSSLAIEL
+138 CLSSLAIEL
-147 SQLFVGG
+147 SQLFVGS

-175 YKTFEMIIDK
+175 YKTFETIIK
-185 INLKN
+185 KVNLKN

-208 KGMSIVVIVIL
+208 KGISIVIIVSL
-219 ISYVYAFYN
+219 VSYVYAFYN

-233 ELSDEEM
+233 QLSDEEM
-240 AKKAFNCSDEN
+240 AKKAFDCSDEN
-251 IIEIKE
+251 IIDIKE
-257 FNGIKFY
+257 FNGLKFY
-264 LIKDEMGLEVRQINK
+264 LIKDEVGLEIRQINK
-279 YILGRYIDSHIGYSF
+279 YILDRYIDSHIGYSF
-294 IENGELGYR
+294 IENEKYGYR
-303 QEFIYDDTD
+303 QEFIY
-312 EYVNENRMAPIVYG
+312 NGENTNVMSPIVYG
-326 NNTNATKVIITLRDK
+326 KNTNASKVIMTVRDK
-341 IYEQNIKDNG
+341 TIEQNLKKDDY
-351 SFMVIYPEMISFD
+351 FMVIYPEFISFN
-364 EDELKQIYSKDKS
+364 EDEIRKIYSS
-377 NIISVKFLD
+377 EVSSVIDIKFVD
-386 DKGKEVKTL
+386 DKNKEVNT
-395 PDLDNISE
+395 ISNLAEMIE

>member
-1 MIENNF
+1 MIGSSF
-7 IIISLISIVL
+7 IIVALISMAL

-22 IYNVMKNKKTN
+22 LYNVVKNKRIN
-33 IVREIILF
+33 IAREIILF

-58 GRIEFRNQFN
+58 GRIEFSNQFN
-68 SYMYREH
+68 SFMYREH

-85 IKETINTF
+85 IKENINTF

-99 MRNSLRNLIGNILVF
+99 MRNSLRNIIGNILVF

-138 FLSSLAIEL
+138 CLSSLAIEL
-147 SQLFVGG
+147 SQLFVGS

-175 YKTFEMIIDK
+175 YKTFETIIK
-185 INLKN
+185 KVNLKN

-208 KGMSIVVIVIL
+208 KGISIVIIVSL
-219 ISYVYAFYN
+219 VSYVYAFYN

-233 ELSDEEM
+233 QLSDEEM
-240 AKKAFNCSDEN
+240 AKKAFDCSDEN
-251 IIEIKE
+251 IIDIKE
-257 FNGIKFY
+257 FNGLKFY
-264 LIKDEMGLEVRQINK
+264 LIKDEVGLEIRQINK
-279 YILGRYIDSHIGYSF
+279 YILDRYIDSHIGYSF
-294 IENGELGYR
+294 IENEKYGYR
-303 QEFIYDDTD
+303 QEFIY
-312 EYVNENRMAPIVYG
+312 NGENTNVMSPIVYG
-326 NNTNATKVIITLRDK
+326 KNTNASKVIMTVRDK
-341 IYEQNIKDNG
+341 TIEQNLKKDDY
-351 SFMVIYPEMISFD
+351 FMVIYPEFISFN
-364 EDELKQIYSKDKS
+364 EDEIRKIYSS
-377 NIISVKFLD
+377 EVSSVIDIKFVD
-386 DKGKEVKTL
+386 DKNKEVNT
-395 PDLDNISE
+395 ISNLAEMIE

>member
-1 MIENNF
+1 MIGSSF
-7 IIISLISIVL
+7 IIVALISMAL

-22 IYNVMKNKKTN
+22 LYNVVKNKRIN
-33 IVREIILF
+33 IAREIILF

-58 GRIEFRNQFN
+58 GRIEFSNQFN
-68 SYMYREH
+68 SFMYREH

-99 MRNSLRNLIGNILVF
+99 MRNSLINVIGNILVF

-138 FLSSLAIEL
+138 CLSSLAIEL
-147 SQLFVGG
+147 SQLFVGS

-175 YKTFEMIIDK
+175 YKTFETIIK
-185 INLKN
+185 KVNLKN

-208 KGMSIVVIVIL
+208 KGISIVIIVSL
-219 ISYVYAFYN
+219 VSYVYAFYN

-233 ELSDEEM
+233 QLSDEEM
-240 AKKAFNCSDEN
+240 AKKAFDCSDEN
-251 IIEIKE
+251 IIDIKE
-257 FNGIKFY
+257 FNGLKFY
-264 LIKDEMGLEVRQINK
+264 LIKDEVGLEIRQINK
-279 YILGRYIDSHIGYSF
+279 YILDRYIDSHIGYSF
-294 IENGELGYR
+294 IENEKYGYR
-303 QEFIYDDTD
+303 QEFIY
-312 EYVNENRMAPIVYG
+312 NGENTNVMSPIVYG
-326 NNTNATKVIITLRDK
+326 KNTNASKVIMTVRDK
-341 IYEQNIKDNG
+341 TIEQNLKKDDY
-351 SFMVIYPEMISFD
+351 FMVIYPEFISFN
-364 EDELKQIYSKDKS
+364 EDEIRKIYSS
-377 NIISVKFLD
+377 EVSSVIDIKFVD
-386 DKGKEVKTL
+386 DKNKEVNT
-395 PDLDNISE
+395 ISNLAEMIE

>member
-7 IIISLISIVL
+7 IIISLISMAL

-22 IYNVMKNKKTN
+22 LYNVVKNKRIN
-33 IVREIILF
+33 IAREIILF

-58 GRIEFRNQFN
+58 GRIEFSNQFN

-138 FLSSLAIEL
+138 CLSSLAIEL
-147 SQLFVGG
+147 SQLFVGS

-175 YKTFEMIIDK
+175 YKTFETIIK
-185 INLKN
+185 KVNLKN

-208 KGMSIVVIVIL
+208 KGISIVIIVSL
-219 ISYVYAFYN
+219 VSYVYAFYN

-233 ELSDEEM
+233 QLSDEEM
-240 AKKAFNCSDEN
+240 AKKAFDCSDEN
-251 IIEIKE
+251 IIDIKE
-257 FNGIKFY
+257 FNGLKFY
-264 LIKDEMGLEVRQINK
+264 LIKDEVGLEIRQINK
-279 YILGRYIDSHIGYSF
+279 YILDRYIDSHIGYSF
-294 IENGELGYR
+294 IENEKYGYR
-303 QEFIYDDTD
+303 QEFIY
-312 EYVNENRMAPIVYG
+312 NGENTNVMSPIVYG
-326 NNTNATKVIITLRDK
+326 KNTNASKVIMTVRDK
-341 IYEQNIKDNG
+341 TIEQNLKKDDY
-351 SFMVIYPEMISFD
+351 FMVIYPEFISFN
-364 EDELKQIYSKDKS
+364 EDEIRKIYSS
-377 NIISVKFLD
+377 EVSSVIDIKFVD
-386 DKGKEVKTL
+386 DKNKEVNTIS
-395 PDLDNISE
+395 DLAEMIE